1 MDRLEP
7 KRLVRFSALTFF
19 VTLASA
25 VVFCFGCSMH
35 EMDRQGPEDFITF
48 LLAGGTYLSLF
59 LMFAAIGNAGQTKQ
73 PPMNRNNGANRG
85 YFAVCRRETASL
97 LGQEQ

>member
-19 VTLASA
+19 VTLSSA

-59 LMFAAIGNAGQTKQ
+59 LMFAAIGGLVVGLIADKHSSGRSSRKKPT
-73 PPMNRNNGANRG
+73 
-85 YFAVCRRETASL
+85 T
-97 LGQEQ
+97 

>member
-19 VTLASA
+19 VTLSSA

-48 LLAGGTYLSLF
+48 LLAGGTYLSLL
-59 LMFAAIGNAGQTKQ
+59 LMFAAIGGLVVGLIADKHSSGRSSRKKPT
-73 PPMNRNNGANRG
+73 
-85 YFAVCRRETASL
+85 T
-97 LGQEQ
+97 

>member
-7 KRLVRFSALTFF
+7 KRLVRFSALIFF

-35 EMDRQGPEDFITF
+35 EMDRQGPEDSITF
-48 LLAGGTYLSLF
+48 LLAGATYLSLF
-59 LMFAAIGNAGQTKQ
+59 LMFAAIGGLVVGLIADKH
-73 PPMNRNNGANRG
+73 
-85 YFAVCRRETASL
+85 ASSTSSRK
-97 LGQEQ
+97 GPTT